1 MSTGMISST
10 NLFSLSSL
18 VAAGRN
24 QSDLSS
30 SINKLSSGLRINSFM
45 DDPSRMAIS
54 EKMRG
59 FILGLQTSSQNAQDG
74 ISYLQ
79 TAEGATSEISSMLQ
93 RMRELA
99 VEGANGTYSA
109 NDRLEIQKEIDQLKA
124 EIDRISE
131 STEFNTKKLINGESS
146 GAWNSGTD
154 KISAVINGTV
164 ADGNYD
170 ITFDVKPGQNQVQ
183 STQIFTLREGELGA
197 YVGSQ
202 GSTNIAQV
210 SNPDNIKDTSEG
222 SYKVTVANPTDGG
235 ATGDIMNSS
244 MDFINSY
251 QKESSNMAFGAVSAT
266 ALTTNESGYFMVEFT
281 ENSTDAENGAG
292 YRVKFI
298 SAETG
303 EEGQWVDFETEDGA
317 LRGSYNSNGFN
328 LNFEIPMVAGADTVN
343 DGDKFLFSVTDSKG
357 VENNEN
363 LLENGGGALQISQ
376 NGVQGPVIVY
386 NQPNSLTKADD
397 KDGIVEYNNVTVH
410 MVTLD
415 SENGTFNSGEITL
428 GFKENTSNTTIN
440 GQTLS
445 GTATI
450 EVRKGGEAA
459 TSTTKLSEL
468 ANFVDENGV
477 ELFAST
483 QELKIYGNN
492 TNTTVYLEG
501 DDTIQD
507 VVEKITKAVT
517 QDLGMGSGLTEVD
530 KKLISFNQTEGT
542 GFGTVPGT
550 MILQSALTGK
560 DGELSFIGSQKLMD
574 ALGLDVVQASSQNI
588 QTITAKDNLT
598 GVVVGERVTSN
609 SRVTDVIPGVD
620 LIVDTR
626 TGVDAYYNT
635 GTGKIDFKP
644 SSRLEN
650 QNLNLHIVDARTEI
664 QIGTEK
670 GEKLDVSLPALN
682 TAALGIGNTNI
693 NTQED
698 AQRAITE
705 IDNALTKVVSARSKI
720 GAQVNRLNSTINTLA
735 TAEENTTSSESRI
748 RDTDIAKE
756 TTAMT
761 TAQVAYQANIA
772 ILAQANQIPAI
783 ALSLLQA

>member
-1 MSTGMISST
+1 MSTGMITNT

-24 QSDLSS
+24 QGDLSQ
-30 SINKLSSGLRINSFM
+30 SINRLSSGLRINSFM
-45 DDPSRMAIS
+45 DDPSRMSIS

-79 TAEGATSEISSMLQ
+79 TAEGATTEITNMLQ

-99 VEGANGTYSA
+99 VEGANGIYSS

-131 STEFNTKKLINGESS
+131 TTQFNTKKLINGESS

-170 ITFDVKPGQNQVQ
+170 ISVDVKPGQNQVQ
-183 STQIFTLREGELGA
+183 STQIFTLREGKLGA
-197 YVGSQ
+197 YVGNQ
-202 GSTNIAQV
+202 GTTNIGEV
-210 SNPDNIKDTSEG
+210 SSPDNIKDTADG
-222 SYKVTVANPTDGG
+222 SYNVTVANPTDGG
-235 ATGDIMNSS
+235 TPGDVMNSS

-251 QKESSNMAFGAVSAT
+251 QKEGSNMAFGAVSAT
-266 ALTTNESGYFMVEFT
+266 ALKTNESGYFMIEFT
-281 ENSTDAENGAG
+281 ENSTTAENGAG

-303 EEGQWVDFETEDGA
+303 EEGQWIDFETEDGK
-317 LRGSYNSNGFN
+317 LKGSYDSNGFN
-328 LNFEIPMVAGADTVN
+328 LEFEIPMLAGADTVN
-343 DGDKFLFSVTDSKG
+343 DGDKFLFSVTDAKD
-357 VENNEN
+357 VTNNED
-363 LLENGGGALQISQ
+363 LMANGGGALQISQ
-376 NGVQGPVIVY
+376 NGVQGPTIIY
-386 NQPNSLTKADD
+386 NQPNSLTKPDD

-415 SENGTFNSGEITL
+415 SETGTFDTGEITL
-428 GFKENTSNTTIN
+428 GFQENTGAAGN
-440 GQTLS
+440 GQTLG
-445 GTATI
+445 GTASI

-459 TSTTKLSEL
+459 TATTKLSEL

-492 TNTTVYLEG
+492 TNTTIYLEG

-507 VVEKITKAVT
+507 VVEKITKAIT

-530 KKLISFNQTEGT
+530 KKLVSFNQIEGT
-542 GFGTVPGT
+542 GFGVVPGT

-574 ALGLDVVQASSQNI
+574 ALGLEVVQESSQNI
-588 QTITAKDNLT
+588 QTITATDNLT

-609 SRVTDVIPGVD
+609 SRVTDVIPGID

-644 SSRLEN
+644 SNRLEN

-720 GAQVNRLNSTINTLA
+720 GAHVNRLNSTINTLA
-735 TAEENTTSSESRI
+735 TAEENTTASESRI

-761 TAQVAYQANIA
+761 SAQVAYQANIA

>member
-1 MSTGMISST
+1 MSTGMITNT

-24 QSDLSS
+24 QGDLSQ
-30 SINKLSSGLRINSFM
+30 SINRLSSGLRINSFM
-45 DDPSRMAIS
+45 DDPSRMSIS

-79 TAEGATSEISSMLQ
+79 TAEGATTEITNMLQ
-93 RMRELA
+93 RMRELS
-99 VEGANGTYSA
+99 VEGANGVYSA

-131 STEFNTKKLINGESS
+131 TTQFNTKKLINGESS

-170 ITFDVKPGQNQVQ
+170 ISVDVKPGQNQVQ
-183 STQIFTLREGELGA
+183 STQIFTLREGKLGA
-197 YVGSQ
+197 YVGNQ
-202 GSTNIAQV
+202 GTTNIGEV
-210 SNPDNIKDTSEG
+210 SSPDNIKDTADG
-222 SYKVTVANPTDGG
+222 SYNVTVANPTDGG
-235 ATGDIMNSS
+235 VAGADMNSS

-251 QKESSNMAFGAVSAT
+251 QKEGSNMAFGTVSAT
-266 ALTTNESGYFMVEFT
+266 ALKTNESGYFMIEFT
-281 ENSTDAENGAG
+281 ENSTTAENGAG

-303 EEGQWVDFETEDGA
+303 EEGQWIDFETEDGK
-317 LRGSYNSNGFN
+317 LKGSYDSNGFN
-328 LNFEIPMVAGADTVN
+328 LEFEIPMLAGADTVN
-343 DGDKFLFSVTDSKG
+343 DGDKFLFSITDAKDVT
-357 VENNEN
+357 NNED
-363 LLENGGGALQISQ
+363 LMANGGGALQISQ
-376 NGVQGPVIVY
+376 NGVQGPTIIY
-386 NQPNSLTKADD
+386 NQPNSLTKPDD

-415 SENGTFNSGEITL
+415 SETGTFDTGEITL
-428 GFKENTSNTTIN
+428 GFQENTGAAGN
-440 GQTLS
+440 GQTLG
-445 GTATI
+445 GTASI

-459 TSTTKLSEL
+459 TATTKLSEL

-492 TNTTVYLEG
+492 TNTTIYLEG

-507 VVEKITKAVT
+507 VVEKITKAIT

-530 KKLISFNQTEGT
+530 KKLVSFNQIEGT
-542 GFGTVPGT
+542 GFGVVPGT

-574 ALGLDVVQASSQNI
+574 ALGLEVVQESSQNI
-588 QTITAKDNLT
+588 QTITATDNLT

-609 SRVTDVIPGVD
+609 SRVTDVIPGID

-644 SSRLEN
+644 SNRLEN

-705 IDNALTKVVSARSKI
+705 VDNALSKVVSARSKI
-720 GAQVNRLNSTINTLA
+720 GAHVNRLNSTINTLA
-735 TAEENTTSSESRI
+735 TAEENTTASESRI

>member
-1 MSTGMISST
+1 MSTGMITNT

-24 QSDLSS
+24 QGDLSQ
-30 SINKLSSGLRINSFM
+30 SINRLSSGLRINSFM
-45 DDPSRMAIS
+45 DDPSRMSIS

-79 TAEGATSEISSMLQ
+79 TAEGATTEITNMLQ

-99 VEGANGTYSA
+99 VEGANGIYSA

-131 STEFNTKKLINGESS
+131 TTQFNTKKLINGESS

-170 ITFDVKPGQNQVQ
+170 ISVDVKPGQNQVQ
-183 STQIFTLREGELGA
+183 STQIFTLREGKLGA
-197 YVGSQ
+197 YVGNQ
-202 GSTNIAQV
+202 GTTNIGEV
-210 SNPDNIKDTSEG
+210 SSPDNIKDTADG
-222 SYKVTVANPTDGG
+222 SYNVTVANPTDGG
-235 ATGDIMNSS
+235 TPGDDMNSS

-251 QKESSNMAFGAVSAT
+251 QKEGSNMAFGAVSAT
-266 ALTTNESGYFMVEFT
+266 ALKTNESGYFMIEFT
-281 ENSTDAENGAG
+281 ENSTTAENGAG

-303 EEGQWVDFETEDGA
+303 EEGQWIDFETEDGK
-317 LRGSYNSNGFN
+317 LKGSYDSNGFN
-328 LNFEIPMVAGADTVN
+328 LEFEIPMLAGADTVN
-343 DGDKFLFSVTDSKG
+343 DGDKFLFSVTDAKD
-357 VENNEN
+357 VTNNED
-363 LLENGGGALQISQ
+363 LMANGGGALQISQ
-376 NGVQGPVIVY
+376 NGVQGPTIIY
-386 NQPNSLTKADD
+386 NQPNSLTKPDD

-415 SENGTFNSGEITL
+415 SETGTFDTGEITL
-428 GFKENTSNTTIN
+428 GFQENTGAAGN
-440 GQTLS
+440 GQTLG
-445 GTATI
+445 GTASI

-459 TSTTKLSEL
+459 TATTKLSEL

-492 TNTTVYLEG
+492 TNTTIYLEG

-507 VVEKITKAVT
+507 VVDKITKAIT

-530 KKLISFNQTEGT
+530 KKLVSFNQIEGT
-542 GFGTVPGT
+542 GFGVVPGT

-574 ALGLDVVQASSQNI
+574 ALGLEVVQESSQNI

-609 SRVTDVIPGVD
+609 SRVTDVIPGID

-644 SSRLEN
+644 SNRLEN

-705 IDNALTKVVSARSKI
+705 VDNALSKVVSARSKI
-720 GAQVNRLNSTINTLA
+720 GAHVNRLNSTINTLA
-735 TAEENTTSSESRI
+735 TAEENTTASESRI

-761 TAQVAYQANIA
+761 SAQVAYQANIA

>member
-1 MSTGMISST
+1 MSTGMITNT

-24 QSDLSS
+24 QGDLSQ
-30 SINKLSSGLRINSFM
+30 SINRLSSGLRINSFM
-45 DDPSRMAIS
+45 DDPSRMSIS

-79 TAEGATSEISSMLQ
+79 TAEGATTEITNMLQ
-93 RMRELA
+93 RMRELS
-99 VEGANGTYSA
+99 VEGANGVYSS

-131 STEFNTKKLINGESS
+131 TTQFNTKKLINGESS

-170 ITFDVKPGQNQVQ
+170 ISVDVKPGQNQVQ

-197 YVGSQ
+197 YVGNQ
-202 GSTNIAQV
+202 GTTNIGEV
-210 SNPDNIKDTSEG
+210 SSPDNIKDTADG
-222 SYKVTVANPTDGG
+222 SYNVTVANPTDGG
-235 ATGDIMNSS
+235 VAGADMNSS

-251 QKESSNMAFGAVSAT
+251 QKEGSNMAFGAVSAT
-266 ALTTNESGYFMVEFT
+266 ALKTNESGYFMIEFT
-281 ENSTDAENGAG
+281 ENSTTAENGAG

-303 EEGQWVDFETEDGA
+303 EEGQWIDFETEDGK
-317 LRGSYNSNGFN
+317 LKGSYDSNGFN
-328 LNFEIPMVAGADTVN
+328 LEFEIPMLAGADTVN
-343 DGDKFLFSVTDSKG
+343 DGDKFLFSVTDAKD
-357 VENNEN
+357 VTNNED
-363 LLENGGGALQISQ
+363 LMANGGGALQISQ
-376 NGVQGPVIVY
+376 NGVQGPTIIY
-386 NQPNSLTKADD
+386 NQPNSLTKPDD

-415 SENGTFNSGEITL
+415 SETGTFDTGEITL
-428 GFKENTSNTTIN
+428 GFQENTGAAGN
-440 GQTLS
+440 GQTLG
-445 GTATI
+445 GTASI

-459 TSTTKLSEL
+459 TATTKLSEL

-492 TNTTVYLEG
+492 TNTTIYLEG

-507 VVEKITKAVT
+507 VVEKITKAIT

-530 KKLISFNQTEGT
+530 KKLVSFNQIEGT
-542 GFGTVPGT
+542 GFGVVPGT

-574 ALGLDVVQASSQNI
+574 ALGLEVVQESSQNI
-588 QTITAKDNLT
+588 QTITATDNLT

-609 SRVTDVIPGVD
+609 SRVTDVIPGID

-644 SSRLEN
+644 SNRLEN

-705 IDNALTKVVSARSKI
+705 VDNALSKVVSARSKI
-720 GAQVNRLNSTINTLA
+720 GAHVNRLNSTINTLA
-735 TAEENTTSSESRI
+735 TAEENTTASESRI

>member
-1 MSTGMISST
+1 MSTGMITNT

-24 QSDLSS
+24 QGDLSK
-30 SINKLSSGLRINSFM
+30 SINRLSSGLRINSFM

-79 TAEGATSEISSMLQ
+79 TAEGAANEVSNMLQ

-99 VEGANGTYSA
+99 VEGANGIYSA
-109 NDRLEIQKEIDQLKA
+109 NDRLEIQKEIDQLKE

-131 STEFNTKKLINGESS
+131 TTQFNTKKLINGESS

-170 ITFDVKPGQNQVQ
+170 INFNVKPGQNQVQ
-183 STQIFTLREGELGA
+183 STQIFTLREGKLGA

-202 GSTNIAQV
+202 GTTNIGQV
-210 SNPDNIKDTSEG
+210 SNPDNIQDTEEG
-222 SYKVTVANPTDGG
+222 SYSVTIQNPTDGG
-235 ATGDIMNSS
+235 AAGAQMSSS
-244 MDFINSY
+244 MTFINSF
-251 QKESSNMAFGAVSAT
+251 QKNGSNMAFGSVTAV
-266 ALTTNESGYFMVEFT
+266 TTNESGYFMIEFT
-281 ENSTDAENGAG
+281 ENSTNAAAGAS

-298 SAETG
+298 SAENG
-303 EEGQWVDFETEDGA
+303 EEGQWLDFTSVNGK
-317 LRGSYNSNGFN
+317 LQGSYNSNGFN
-328 LNFEIPMVAGADTVN
+328 LNFDIPMLAGSDTVN

-357 VENNEN
+357 VANNDN
-363 LLENGGGALQISQ
+363 LMANGGGALQISH

-386 NQPNSLTKADD
+386 NQPDSLTKPDD
-397 KDGIVEYNNVTVH
+397 EDGIVDYNNVTVH
-410 MVTLD
+410 TVTLD
-415 SENGTFNSGEITL
+415 SKTGTFNAGEITL
-428 GFKENTSNTTIN
+428 GFKENTGAAAN

-450 EVRKGGEAA
+450 EVRKGGKAA

-492 TNTTVYLEG
+492 KNTTIYLEG

-507 VVEKITKAVT
+507 VVDKITKAIT
-517 QDLGMGSGLTEVD
+517 QDLDMGSGLTEVD

-542 GFGTVPGT
+542 GFGVVPGT

-574 ALGLDVVQASSQNI
+574 ALGLEVVQESSQNI

-598 GVVVGERVTSN
+598 GVISGERVTSN

-693 NTQED
+693 NTQND

-705 IDNALTKVVSARSKI
+705 IDNALTKVVSTRAKI
-720 GAQVNRLNSTINTLA
+720 GAYINRLNSTINTLA

-748 RDTDIAKE
+748 RDTDIARE

-772 ILAQANQIPAI
+772 IV
-783 ALSLLQA
+783 

>member
-1 MSTGMISST
+1 MSTGMITNT

-24 QSDLSS
+24 QGDLSQ
-30 SINKLSSGLRINSFM
+30 SINRLSSGLRINSFM
-45 DDPSRMAIS
+45 DDPSRMSIS

-79 TAEGATSEISSMLQ
+79 TAEGATTEITNMLQ
-93 RMRELA
+93 RMRELS
-99 VEGANGTYSA
+99 VEGANGVYSA

-131 STEFNTKKLINGESS
+131 TTQFNTKKLINGESS

-170 ITFDVKPGQNQVQ
+170 ISVDVKPGQNQVQ

-197 YVGSQ
+197 YVGNQ
-202 GSTNIAQV
+202 GTTNIGEV
-210 SNPDNIKDTSEG
+210 SSPDNIKDTADG
-222 SYKVTVANPTDGG
+222 SYNVTVANPTDGG
-235 ATGDIMNSS
+235 ATGDVMNSS

-251 QKESSNMAFGAVSAT
+251 QKEGSNMAFGTVSAT
-266 ALTTNESGYFMVEFT
+266 ALKTNESGYFMIEFT
-281 ENSTDAENGAG
+281 ENSTTAENGAG

-303 EEGQWVDFETEDGA
+303 EEGQWIDFETEDGK
-317 LRGSYNSNGFN
+317 LKGSYDSNGFN
-328 LNFEIPMVAGADTVN
+328 LEFEIPMLAGADTVN
-343 DGDKFLFSVTDSKG
+343 DGDKFLFSVTDAKD
-357 VENNEN
+357 VTNNED
-363 LLENGGGALQISQ
+363 LMANGGGALQISQ

-386 NQPNSLTKADD
+386 NQPNSLTKPDD

-415 SENGTFNSGEITL
+415 SKTGTFDTGEITL
-428 GFKENTSNTTIN
+428 GFQENTGAAGN
-440 GQTLS
+440 GQTLG
-445 GTATI
+445 GTASI

-459 TSTTKLSEL
+459 TATTKLSEL

-492 TNTTVYLEG
+492 TNTTIYLEG

-507 VVEKITKAVT
+507 VVEKITKAIT

-530 KKLISFNQTEGT
+530 KKLISFNQIEGT
-542 GFGTVPGT
+542 GFGVVPGT

-574 ALGLDVVQASSQNI
+574 ALGLEVVQESSQNI
-588 QTITAKDNLT
+588 QTITATDNLT

-609 SRVTDVIPGVD
+609 SRVTDVIPGID

-644 SSRLEN
+644 SNRLEN

-705 IDNALTKVVSARSKI
+705 VDNALSKVVSARSKI
-720 GAQVNRLNSTINTLA
+720 GAHVNRLNSTINTLA
-735 TAEENTTSSESRI
+735 TAEENTTASESRI

>member
-1 MSTGMISST
+1 MSTGMITNT

-24 QSDLSS
+24 QGDLSQ
-30 SINKLSSGLRINSFM
+30 SINRLSSGLRINSFM
-45 DDPSRMAIS
+45 DDPSRMSIS

-79 TAEGATSEISSMLQ
+79 TAEGATTEITNMLQ
-93 RMRELA
+93 RMRELS
-99 VEGANGTYSA
+99 VEGANGVYSA

-131 STEFNTKKLINGESS
+131 TTQFNTKKLINGESS

-170 ITFDVKPGQNQVQ
+170 ISVDVKPGQNQVQ

-197 YVGSQ
+197 YVGNQ
-202 GSTNIAQV
+202 GTTNIGEV
-210 SNPDNIKDTSEG
+210 SSPDNIKDTADG
-222 SYKVTVANPTDGG
+222 SYNVTVANPTDGG
-235 ATGDIMNSS
+235 ATGDVMNSS

-251 QKESSNMAFGAVSAT
+251 QKEGSNMAFGAVSAT
-266 ALTTNESGYFMVEFT
+266 ALKTNESGYFMIEFT
-281 ENSTDAENGAG
+281 ENSTTAENGAG

-303 EEGQWVDFETEDGA
+303 EEGQWIDFETEDGK
-317 LRGSYNSNGFN
+317 LKGSYDSNGFN
-328 LNFEIPMVAGADTVN
+328 LEFEIPMLAGADTVN
-343 DGDKFLFSVTDSKG
+343 DGDKFLFSVTDAKD
-357 VENNEN
+357 VTNNED
-363 LLENGGGALQISQ
+363 LMANGGGALQISQ
-376 NGVQGPVIVY
+376 NGVQGPTIIY
-386 NQPNSLTKADD
+386 NQPNSLTKPDD

-415 SENGTFNSGEITL
+415 SETGTFDTGEITL
-428 GFKENTSNTTIN
+428 GFQENTGAAGN
-440 GQTLS
+440 GQTLG
-445 GTATI
+445 GTASI

-459 TSTTKLSEL
+459 TATTKLSEL

-492 TNTTVYLEG
+492 TNTTIYLEG

-507 VVEKITKAVT
+507 VVEKITKAIT

-530 KKLISFNQTEGT
+530 KKLVSFNQIEGT
-542 GFGTVPGT
+542 GFGVVPGT

-574 ALGLDVVQASSQNI
+574 ALGLEVVQESSQNI
-588 QTITAKDNLT
+588 QTITATDNLT

-644 SSRLEN
+644 SNRLEN

-705 IDNALTKVVSARSKI
+705 IDNALSKVVSARSKI
-720 GAQVNRLNSTINTLA
+720 GAHVNRLNSTINTLA
-735 TAEENTTSSESRI
+735 TAEENTTASESRI

>member
-1 MSTGMISST
+1 MSTGMITNS

-24 QSDLSS
+24 QSDLSQ
-30 SINKLSSGLRINSFM
+30 SINRLSSGLRINTFM

-79 TAEGATSEISSMLQ
+79 TAEGAANEVSNMLQ

-99 VEGANGTYSA
+99 VEGANGVYSA
-109 NDRLEIQKEIDQLKA
+109 NDRLEIQKEIDQLKE

-131 STEFNTKKLINGESS
+131 TTQFNTKKLINGESS

-170 ITFDVKPGQNQVQ
+170 INFNVKPGQNQVQ
-183 STQIFTLREGELGA
+183 STQIFTLREGKLGA

-202 GSTNIAQV
+202 GTTNIGQV
-210 SNPDNIKDTSEG
+210 SNPYNIQDTEEG
-222 SYKVTVANPTDGG
+222 SYSVTIQNPTDGG
-235 ATGDIMNSS
+235 AAGAQMSSS
-244 MDFINSY
+244 MTFINSY
-251 QKESSNMAFGAVSAT
+251 QKNGSNMAFGSVTAV
-266 ALTTNESGYFMVEFT
+266 TTNESGYFMIEFT
-281 ENSTDAENGAG
+281 ENSTNAAAGAG

-298 SAETG
+298 SAENG
-303 EEGQWVDFETEDGA
+303 EEGQWLDFTSVNGK
-317 LRGSYNSNGFN
+317 LQGSYNSNGFN
-328 LNFEIPMVAGADTVN
+328 LNFEIPMLAGADTVN

-357 VENNEN
+357 VANDDN
-363 LLENGGGALQISQ
+363 LIANGGGALQISH

-386 NQPNSLTKADD
+386 NQPDSLTKPDD
-397 KDGIVEYNNVTVH
+397 KDGIVDYNNVTVH
-410 MVTLD
+410 TVTLD
-415 SENGTFNSGEITL
+415 SKTGTFNAGEITL
-428 GFKENTSNTTIN
+428 GFKENTGAAAN

-450 EVRKGGEAA
+450 EVRKGGKAA

-477 ELFAST
+477 ELFAVT

-492 TNTTVYLEG
+492 KNTTIYLEG

-507 VVEKITKAVT
+507 VVDKITKAIT
-517 QDLGMGSGLTEVD
+517 QDLDMGSGLTEVD
-530 KKLISFNQTEGT
+530 KKLISFNQTEST
-542 GFGTVPGT
+542 GFGVVPGT

-574 ALGLDVVQASSQNI
+574 ALGLEVVQESSQNI

-598 GVVVGERVTSN
+598 GVISGERVTSN

-693 NTQED
+693 NTQDD

-705 IDNALTKVVSARSKI
+705 IDNALTKVVSTRAKI
-720 GAQVNRLNSTINTLA
+720 GAYINRLNSTINTLA

-748 RDTDIAKE
+748 RDTDIARE

-772 ILAQANQIPAI
+772 ILAQANHCKATRNGYK
-783 ALSLLQA
+783 

>member
-1 MSTGMISST
+1 MSTGMITNT

-24 QSDLSS
+24 QGDLSQ
-30 SINKLSSGLRINSFM
+30 SINRLSSGLRINSFM
-45 DDPSRMAIS
+45 DDPSRMSIS

-79 TAEGATSEISSMLQ
+79 TAEGATTEITNMLQ

-99 VEGANGTYSA
+99 VEGANGIYSA

-131 STEFNTKKLINGESS
+131 TTQFNTKKLINGESS

-170 ITFDVKPGQNQVQ
+170 ISVDVKPGQNQVQ
-183 STQIFTLREGELGA
+183 STQIFTLREGKLGA
-197 YVGSQ
+197 YVGNQ
-202 GSTNIAQV
+202 GTTNIGEV
-210 SNPDNIKDTSEG
+210 SSPDNIKDTADG
-222 SYKVTVANPTDGG
+222 SYNVTVANPTDGG
-235 ATGDIMNSS
+235 TPGDVMNSS

-251 QKESSNMAFGAVSAT
+251 QKEGSNMAFGAVSAT
-266 ALTTNESGYFMVEFT
+266 ALKTNESGYFMIEFT
-281 ENSTDAENGAG
+281 ENSTTAENGAG

-303 EEGQWVDFETEDGA
+303 EEGQWIDFETEDGK
-317 LRGSYNSNGFN
+317 LKGSYDSNGFN
-328 LNFEIPMVAGADTVN
+328 LEFEIPMLAGADTVN
-343 DGDKFLFSVTDSKG
+343 DGDKFLFSVTDAKD
-357 VENNEN
+357 VTNNED
-363 LLENGGGALQISQ
+363 LMANGGGALQISQ
-376 NGVQGPVIVY
+376 NGVQGPTIIY
-386 NQPNSLTKADD
+386 NQPNSLTKPDD

-415 SENGTFNSGEITL
+415 SETGTFDTGEITL
-428 GFKENTSNTTIN
+428 GFQENTGAAGN
-440 GQTLS
+440 GQTLG
-445 GTATI
+445 GTASI

-459 TSTTKLSEL
+459 TATTKLSEL

-492 TNTTVYLEG
+492 TNTTIYLEG

-507 VVEKITKAVT
+507 VVEKITKAIT

-530 KKLISFNQTEGT
+530 KKLVSFNQIEGT
-542 GFGTVPGT
+542 GFGVVPGT

-574 ALGLDVVQASSQNI
+574 ALGLEVVQESSQNI
-588 QTITAKDNLT
+588 QTITATDNLT

-609 SRVTDVIPGVD
+609 SRVTDVIPGID

-644 SSRLEN
+644 SNRLEN

-705 IDNALTKVVSARSKI
+705 VDNALSKVVSARSKI
-720 GAQVNRLNSTINTLA
+720 GAHVNRLNSTINTLA
-735 TAEENTTSSESRI
+735 TAEENTTASESRI

-761 TAQVAYQANIA
+761 SAQVAYQANIA

>member
-1 MSTGMISST
+1 MSTGMITNT

-24 QSDLSS
+24 QGDLSK
-30 SINKLSSGLRINSFM
+30 SINRLSSGLRINSFM

-79 TAEGATSEISSMLQ
+79 TAEGAANEVSNMLQ

-99 VEGANGTYSA
+99 VEGANGIYSA
-109 NDRLEIQKEIDQLKA
+109 NDRLEIQKEIDQLKE

-131 STEFNTKKLINGESS
+131 TTQFNTKKLINGESS

-170 ITFDVKPGQNQVQ
+170 INFNVKPGQNQVQ
-183 STQIFTLREGELGA
+183 STQIFTLREGKLGA

-202 GSTNIAQV
+202 GTTNIGQV
-210 SNPDNIKDTSEG
+210 SNPDNIQDTEEG
-222 SYKVTVANPTDGG
+222 SYSVTIQNPTDGG
-235 ATGDIMNSS
+235 AAGAQMSSS
-244 MDFINSY
+244 MTFINSC
-251 QKESSNMAFGAVSAT
+251 QKNGSNMAFGSVTAV
-266 ALTTNESGYFMVEFT
+266 TTNESGYFMIEFT
-281 ENSTDAENGAG
+281 ENSTNAAAGAS

-298 SAETG
+298 SAENG
-303 EEGQWVDFETEDGA
+303 EEGQWLDFTSVNGK
-317 LRGSYNSNGFN
+317 LQGSYNSNGFN
-328 LNFEIPMVAGADTVN
+328 LNFDIPMLAGSDTVN

-357 VENNEN
+357 VANNDN
-363 LLENGGGALQISQ
+363 LMANGGGALQISH

-386 NQPNSLTKADD
+386 NQPDSLTKPDD
-397 KDGIVEYNNVTVH
+397 KDGIVDYNNVTVH
-410 MVTLD
+410 TVTLD
-415 SENGTFNSGEITL
+415 SKTGTFNAGEITL
-428 GFKENTSNTTIN
+428 GFKENTGAAAN

-450 EVRKGGEAA
+450 EVRKGGKAA

-492 TNTTVYLEG
+492 KNTTIYLEG

-507 VVEKITKAVT
+507 VVDKITKAIT
-517 QDLGMGSGLTEVD
+517 QDLDMGSGLTEVD

-542 GFGTVPGT
+542 GFGVVPGT

-574 ALGLDVVQASSQNI
+574 ALGLEVVQESSQNI

-598 GVVVGERVTSN
+598 GVISGERVTSN

-693 NTQED
+693 NTQND

-705 IDNALTKVVSARSKI
+705 IDNALTKVVSTRAKI
-720 GAQVNRLNSTINTLA
+720 GAYINRLNSTINTLA

-748 RDTDIAKE
+748 RDTDIARE

-783 ALSLLQA
+783 ALSLLKA

>member
-1 MSTGMISST
+1 MSTGMITNT

-24 QSDLSS
+24 QGDLSQ
-30 SINKLSSGLRINSFM
+30 SINRLSSGLRINSFM
-45 DDPSRMAIS
+45 DDPSRMSIS

-79 TAEGATSEISSMLQ
+79 TAEGATTEITNMLQ
-93 RMRELA
+93 RMRELS
-99 VEGANGTYSA
+99 VEGANGVYSA

-131 STEFNTKKLINGESS
+131 TTQFNTKKLINGESS

-170 ITFDVKPGQNQVQ
+170 ISVDVKPGQNQVQ

-197 YVGSQ
+197 YVGNQ
-202 GSTNIAQV
+202 GTTNIGEV
-210 SNPDNIKDTSEG
+210 SSPDNIKDTADG
-222 SYKVTVANPTDGG
+222 SYNVTVANPTDGG
-235 ATGDIMNSS
+235 VAGADMNSS

-251 QKESSNMAFGAVSAT
+251 QKEGSNMAFGTVSAT
-266 ALTTNESGYFMVEFT
+266 ALKTNESGYFMIEFT
-281 ENSTDAENGAG
+281 ENSTTAENGAG

-303 EEGQWVDFETEDGA
+303 EEGQWIDFETEDGK
-317 LRGSYNSNGFN
+317 LKGSYDSNGFN
-328 LNFEIPMVAGADTVN
+328 LEFEIPMLAGADTVN
-343 DGDKFLFSVTDSKG
+343 DGDKFLFSVTDAKD
-357 VENNEN
+357 VTNNED
-363 LLENGGGALQISQ
+363 LMANGGGALQISQ
-376 NGVQGPVIVY
+376 NGVQGPTIIY
-386 NQPNSLTKADD
+386 NQPNSLTKPDD

-415 SENGTFNSGEITL
+415 SETGTFDTGEITL
-428 GFKENTSNTTIN
+428 GFQENTGAAGN
-440 GQTLS
+440 GQTLG
-445 GTATI
+445 GTASI

-459 TSTTKLSEL
+459 TATTKLSEL

-492 TNTTVYLEG
+492 TNTTIYLEG

-507 VVEKITKAVT
+507 VVEKITKAIT

-530 KKLISFNQTEGT
+530 KKLVSFNQIEGT
-542 GFGTVPGT
+542 GFGVVPGT

-574 ALGLDVVQASSQNI
+574 ALGLEVVQESSQNI
-588 QTITAKDNLT
+588 QTITATDNLT

-609 SRVTDVIPGVD
+609 SRVTDVIPGID

-644 SSRLEN
+644 SNRLEN

-735 TAEENTTSSESRI
+735 TAEENTTASESRI

>member
-1 MSTGMISST
+1 MSTGMITNT

-24 QSDLSS
+24 QGDLSK
-30 SINKLSSGLRINSFM
+30 SINRLSSGLRINSFM

-79 TAEGATSEISSMLQ
+79 TAEGAANEVSNMLQ

-99 VEGANGTYSA
+99 VEGANGIYSA
-109 NDRLEIQKEIDQLKA
+109 NDRLEIQKEIDQLKE

-131 STEFNTKKLINGESS
+131 TTQFNTKKLINGESS

-170 ITFDVKPGQNQVQ
+170 INFNVKPGQNQVQ
-183 STQIFTLREGELGA
+183 STQIFTLREGKLGA

-202 GSTNIAQV
+202 GTTNIGQV
-210 SNPDNIKDTSEG
+210 SNPDNIQDTEEG
-222 SYKVTVANPTDGG
+222 SYSVTIQNPTDGG
-235 ATGDIMNSS
+235 AAGAQMSSS
-244 MDFINSY
+244 MTFINSF
-251 QKESSNMAFGAVSAT
+251 QKNGSNMAFGSVTAV
-266 ALTTNESGYFMVEFT
+266 TTNESGYFMIEFT
-281 ENSTDAENGAG
+281 ENSTNAAAGAS

-298 SAETG
+298 SAENG
-303 EEGQWVDFETEDGA
+303 EEGQWLDFTSVNGK
-317 LRGSYNSNGFN
+317 LQGSYNSNGFN
-328 LNFEIPMVAGADTVN
+328 LNFDIPMLAGSDTVN

-357 VENNEN
+357 VANNDN
-363 LLENGGGALQISQ
+363 LMANGGGALQFSH

-386 NQPNSLTKADD
+386 NQPDSLTKPDD
-397 KDGIVEYNNVTVH
+397 KDGIVDYNNVTVH
-410 MVTLD
+410 TVTLD
-415 SENGTFNSGEITL
+415 SKTGTFNAGEITL
-428 GFKENTSNTTIN
+428 GFKENTGAAAN

-450 EVRKGGEAA
+450 EVRKGGKAA

-492 TNTTVYLEG
+492 KNTTIYLEG

-507 VVEKITKAVT
+507 VVDKITKAIT
-517 QDLGMGSGLTEVD
+517 QDLDMGSGLTEVD

-542 GFGTVPGT
+542 GFGVVPGT

-574 ALGLDVVQASSQNI
+574 ALGLEVVQESSQNI

-598 GVVVGERVTSN
+598 GVISGERVTSN

-693 NTQED
+693 NTQND

-705 IDNALTKVVSARSKI
+705 IDNALTKVVSTRAKI
-720 GAQVNRLNSTINTLA
+720 GAYINRLNSTINTLA

-748 RDTDIAKE
+748 RDTDIA
-756 TTAMT
+756 
-761 TAQVAYQANIA
+761 
-772 ILAQANQIPAI
+772 
-783 ALSLLQA
+783 

>member
-1 MSTGMISST
+1 MSTGMITNT

-24 QSDLSS
+24 QGDLSQ
-30 SINKLSSGLRINSFM
+30 SINRLSSGLRINSFM
-45 DDPSRMAIS
+45 DDPSRMSIS

-79 TAEGATSEISSMLQ
+79 TAEGATTEITNMLQ
-93 RMRELA
+93 RMRELS
-99 VEGANGTYSA
+99 VEGANGVYSA

-131 STEFNTKKLINGESS
+131 TTQFNTKKLINGESS

-170 ITFDVKPGQNQVQ
+170 ISVDVKPGQNQVQ

-197 YVGSQ
+197 YVGNQ
-202 GSTNIAQV
+202 GTTNIGEV
-210 SNPDNIKDTSEG
+210 SSPDNIKDTADG
-222 SYKVTVANPTDGG
+222 SYNVTVANPTDGG
-235 ATGDIMNSS
+235 ATGDVMNSS

-251 QKESSNMAFGAVSAT
+251 QKEGSNMAFGAVSAT
-266 ALTTNESGYFMVEFT
+266 ALKTNESGYFMIEFT
-281 ENSTDAENGAG
+281 ENSTTAENGAG

-303 EEGQWVDFETEDGA
+303 EEGQWIDFETEDGK
-317 LRGSYNSNGFN
+317 LKGSYDSNGFN
-328 LNFEIPMVAGADTVN
+328 LEFEIPMLAGADTVN
-343 DGDKFLFSVTDSKG
+343 DGDKFLFSVTDAKD
-357 VENNEN
+357 VTNNED
-363 LLENGGGALQISQ
+363 LMANGGGALQISQ

-386 NQPNSLTKADD
+386 NQPNSLTKPDD

-415 SENGTFNSGEITL
+415 SKTGTFDTGEITL
-428 GFKENTSNTTIN
+428 GFQENTGAAGN
-440 GQTLS
+440 GQTLG
-445 GTATI
+445 GTASI

-459 TSTTKLSEL
+459 TATTKLSEL

-492 TNTTVYLEG
+492 TNTTIYLEG

-507 VVEKITKAVT
+507 VVEKITKAIT
-517 QDLGMGSGLTEVD
+517 QDLVMGSGLTEVD
-530 KKLISFNQTEGT
+530 KKLVSFNQIEGT
-542 GFGTVPGT
+542 GFGVVPGT

-574 ALGLDVVQASSQNI
+574 ALGLEVVQESSQNI
-588 QTITAKDNLT
+588 QTITATDNLT

-609 SRVTDVIPGVD
+609 SRVTDVIPGID

-644 SSRLEN
+644 SNRLEN

-720 GAQVNRLNSTINTLA
+720 GAHVNRLNSTINTLA
-735 TAEENTTSSESRI
+735 TAEENTTASESRI

>member
-1 MSTGMISST
+1 MSTGMITNT

-24 QSDLSS
+24 QGDLSQ
-30 SINKLSSGLRINSFM
+30 SINRLSSGLRINSFM
-45 DDPSRMAIS
+45 DDPSRMSIS

-79 TAEGATSEISSMLQ
+79 TAEGATTEITNMLQ
-93 RMRELA
+93 RMRELS
-99 VEGANGTYSA
+99 VEGANGVYSA

-131 STEFNTKKLINGESS
+131 TTQFNTKKLINGESS

-170 ITFDVKPGQNQVQ
+170 ISVDVKPGQNQVQ

-197 YVGSQ
+197 YVGNQ
-202 GSTNIAQV
+202 GTTNIGEV
-210 SNPDNIKDTSEG
+210 SSPDNIKDTADG
-222 SYKVTVANPTDGG
+222 SYNVTVANPTDGG
-235 ATGDIMNSS
+235 ATGDVMNSS

-251 QKESSNMAFGAVSAT
+251 QKEGSNMAFGAVSAT
-266 ALTTNESGYFMVEFT
+266 ALKTNESGYFMIEFT
-281 ENSTDAENGAG
+281 ENSTTAENGAG

-303 EEGQWVDFETEDGA
+303 EEGQWIDFETEDGK
-317 LRGSYNSNGFN
+317 LKGSYDSNGFN
-328 LNFEIPMVAGADTVN
+328 LEFEIPMFAGADTVN
-343 DGDKFLFSVTDSKG
+343 DGDKFLFSVTDAKD
-357 VENNEN
+357 VTNNED
-363 LLENGGGALQISQ
+363 LMANGGGALQISQ

-386 NQPNSLTKADD
+386 NQPNSLTKPDD

-415 SENGTFNSGEITL
+415 SETGTFDTGEITL
-428 GFKENTSNTTIN
+428 GFQENTGAAGN
-440 GQTLS
+440 GQTLG
-445 GTATI
+445 GTASI

-459 TSTTKLSEL
+459 TATTKLSEL

-492 TNTTVYLEG
+492 TNTTIYLEG

-507 VVEKITKAVT
+507 VVEKITKAIT

-530 KKLISFNQTEGT
+530 KKLVSFNQIEGT
-542 GFGTVPGT
+542 GFGVVPGT

-574 ALGLDVVQASSQNI
+574 ALGLEVVQESSQNI
-588 QTITAKDNLT
+588 QTITATDNLT

-644 SSRLEN
+644 SNRLEN

-705 IDNALTKVVSARSKI
+705 IDNALSKVVSARSKI
-720 GAQVNRLNSTINTLA
+720 GAHVNRLNSTINTLA
-735 TAEENTTSSESRI
+735 TAEENTTASESRI

>member
-1 MSTGMISST
+1 MSTGMITNT

-24 QSDLSS
+24 QGDLSQ
-30 SINKLSSGLRINSFM
+30 SINRLSSGLRINSFM
-45 DDPSRMAIS
+45 DDPSRMSIS

-79 TAEGATSEISSMLQ
+79 TAEGATTEITNMLQ

-99 VEGANGTYSA
+99 VEGANGIYSA

-131 STEFNTKKLINGESS
+131 TTQFNTKKLINGESS

-170 ITFDVKPGQNQVQ
+170 ISVDVKPGQNQVQ
-183 STQIFTLREGELGA
+183 STQIFTLREGKLGA
-197 YVGSQ
+197 YIGNQ
-202 GSTNIAQV
+202 GTTNIGEV
-210 SNPDNIKDTSEG
+210 SSPDNIKDTADG
-222 SYKVTVANPTDGG
+222 SYNVTVANPTDGG
-235 ATGDIMNSS
+235 TPGDDMNSS

-251 QKESSNMAFGAVSAT
+251 QKEGSNMAFGAVSAT
-266 ALTTNESGYFMVEFT
+266 ALKTNESGYFMIEFT
-281 ENSTDAENGAG
+281 ENSTTAENGAG

-303 EEGQWVDFETEDGA
+303 EEGQWIDFETEDGK
-317 LRGSYNSNGFN
+317 LKGSYDSNGFN
-328 LNFEIPMVAGADTVN
+328 LEFEIPMLAGADTVN
-343 DGDKFLFSVTDSKG
+343 DGDKFLFSVTDAKD
-357 VENNEN
+357 VTNNED
-363 LLENGGGALQISQ
+363 LMANGGGALQISQ
-376 NGVQGPVIVY
+376 NGVQGPTIIY
-386 NQPNSLTKADD
+386 NQPNSLTKPDD

-415 SENGTFNSGEITL
+415 SETGTFDTGEITL
-428 GFKENTSNTTIN
+428 GFQENTGAAGN
-440 GQTLS
+440 GQTLG
-445 GTATI
+445 GTASI

-459 TSTTKLSEL
+459 TATTKLSEL

-492 TNTTVYLEG
+492 TNTTIYLEG

-507 VVEKITKAVT
+507 VVDKITKAIT

-530 KKLISFNQTEGT
+530 KKLVSFNQIEGT
-542 GFGTVPGT
+542 GFGVVPGT

-574 ALGLDVVQASSQNI
+574 ALGLEVVQESSQNI

-609 SRVTDVIPGVD
+609 SRVTDVIPGID

-644 SSRLEN
+644 SNRLEN

-705 IDNALTKVVSARSKI
+705 VDNALSKVVSARSKI
-720 GAQVNRLNSTINTLA
+720 GAHVNRLNSTINTLA
-735 TAEENTTSSESRI
+735 TAEENTTASESRI

-761 TAQVAYQANIA
+761 SAQVAYQANIA

>member
-1 MSTGMISST
+1 MSTGMITNS

-24 QSDLSS
+24 QSDLSQ
-30 SINKLSSGLRINSFM
+30 SINRLSSGLRINTFM

-79 TAEGATSEISSMLQ
+79 TAEGAANEVSNMLQ

-99 VEGANGTYSA
+99 VEGANGVYSA
-109 NDRLEIQKEIDQLKA
+109 NDRLEIQKEIDQLKE

-131 STEFNTKKLINGESS
+131 TTQFNTKKLINGESS

-170 ITFDVKPGQNQVQ
+170 INFNVKPGQNQVQ
-183 STQIFTLREGELGA
+183 STQIFTLREGKLGA

-202 GSTNIAQV
+202 GTTNIGQV
-210 SNPDNIKDTSEG
+210 SNPYNIQDTEEG
-222 SYKVTVANPTDGG
+222 SYSVTIQNPTDGG
-235 ATGDIMNSS
+235 AAGAQMSSS
-244 MDFINSY
+244 MTFINSY
-251 QKESSNMAFGAVSAT
+251 QKNGSNMAFGSVTAV
-266 ALTTNESGYFMVEFT
+266 TTNESGYFMIEFT
-281 ENSTDAENGAG
+281 ENSTNAAAGAG

-298 SAETG
+298 SAENG
-303 EEGQWVDFETEDGA
+303 EEGQWLDFTSVNGK
-317 LRGSYNSNGFN
+317 LQGSYNSNGFN
-328 LNFEIPMVAGADTVN
+328 LNFEIPMLAGADTVN

-357 VENNEN
+357 VANDDN
-363 LLENGGGALQISQ
+363 LIANGGGALQISH

-386 NQPNSLTKADD
+386 NQPDSLTKPDD
-397 KDGIVEYNNVTVH
+397 KDGIVDYNNVTVH
-410 MVTLD
+410 TVTLD
-415 SENGTFNSGEITL
+415 SKTGTFNAGEITL
-428 GFKENTSNTTIN
+428 GFKENTGAAAN

-450 EVRKGGEAA
+450 EVRKGGKAA
-459 TSTTKLSEL
+459 TTTTKLSEL

-477 ELFAST
+477 ELFAVT

-492 TNTTVYLEG
+492 KNTTIYLEG

-507 VVEKITKAVT
+507 VVDKITKAIT
-517 QDLGMGSGLTEVD
+517 QDLDMGSGLTEVD
-530 KKLISFNQTEGT
+530 KKLISFNQTEST
-542 GFGTVPGT
+542 GFGVVPGT

-574 ALGLDVVQASSQNI
+574 ALGLEVVQESSQNI

-598 GVVVGERVTSN
+598 GVISGERVTSN

-693 NTQED
+693 NTQDD

-705 IDNALTKVVSARSKI
+705 IDNALTKVVSTRAKI
-720 GAQVNRLNSTINTLA
+720 GAYINRLNSTINTLA

-748 RDTDIAKE
+748 RDTDIARE

>member
-1 MSTGMISST
+1 MSTGMITNS

-24 QSDLSS
+24 QSDLSQ
-30 SINKLSSGLRINSFM
+30 SINRLSSGLRINTFM

-79 TAEGATSEISSMLQ
+79 TAEGAANEVSNMLQ

-99 VEGANGTYSA
+99 VEGANGVYSA
-109 NDRLEIQKEIDQLKA
+109 NDRLEIQKEIDQLKE

-131 STEFNTKKLINGESS
+131 TTQFNTKKLINGESS

-170 ITFDVKPGQNQVQ
+170 INFNVKPGQNQVQ
-183 STQIFTLREGELGA
+183 STQIFTLREGKLGA

-202 GSTNIAQV
+202 GTTNIGQV
-210 SNPDNIKDTSEG
+210 SNPYNIQDTEEG
-222 SYKVTVANPTDGG
+222 SYSVTIQNPTDGG
-235 ATGDIMNSS
+235 AAGAQMSSS
-244 MDFINSY
+244 MTFINSY
-251 QKESSNMAFGAVSAT
+251 QKNGSNMAFGSVTAV
-266 ALTTNESGYFMVEFT
+266 TTNESGYFMIEFT
-281 ENSTDAENGAG
+281 ENSTNAAAGAG

-298 SAETG
+298 SAENG
-303 EEGQWVDFETEDGA
+303 EEGQWLDFTSVNGK
-317 LRGSYNSNGFN
+317 LQGSYNSNGFN
-328 LNFEIPMVAGADTVN
+328 LNFEIPMLAGADTVN

-357 VENNEN
+357 VANDDN
-363 LLENGGGALQISQ
+363 LMANGGGALQISH

-386 NQPNSLTKADD
+386 NQPDSLTKPDD
-397 KDGIVEYNNVTVH
+397 KDGIIDYNNVTVH
-410 MVTLD
+410 TVTLD
-415 SENGTFNSGEITL
+415 SKTGTFNAGEITL
-428 GFKENTSNTTIN
+428 GFKENTGAAAN

-450 EVRKGGEAA
+450 EVRKGGKAA

-477 ELFAST
+477 ELFAVT

-492 TNTTVYLEG
+492 KNTTIYLEG

-507 VVEKITKAVT
+507 VVDKITKAIT
-517 QDLGMGSGLTEVD
+517 QDLDMGSGLTEVD
-530 KKLISFNQTEGT
+530 KKLISFNQTEST
-542 GFGTVPGT
+542 GFGVVPGT

-574 ALGLDVVQASSQNI
+574 ALGLEVVQESSQNI

-598 GVVVGERVTSN
+598 GVISGERVTSN
-609 SRVTDVIPGVD
+609 SRVTDVISGVD

-693 NTQED
+693 NTQDD

-705 IDNALTKVVSARSKI
+705 IDNALTKVVSTRAKI
-720 GAQVNRLNSTINTLA
+720 GAYINRLNSTINTLA

-748 RDTDIAKE
+748 RDTDIARE

>member
-1 MSTGMISST
+1 MSTGMITNS

-24 QSDLSS
+24 QSDLSQ
-30 SINKLSSGLRINSFM
+30 SINRLSSGLRINTFM

-54 EKMRG
+54 EKIRG

-79 TAEGATSEISSMLQ
+79 TAEGAANEVSNMLQ

-99 VEGANGTYSA
+99 VEGANGVYSA
-109 NDRLEIQKEIDQLKA
+109 NDRLEIQKEIDQLKE

-131 STEFNTKKLINGESS
+131 TTQFNTKKLINGESS

-170 ITFDVKPGQNQVQ
+170 INFNVKPGQNQVQ
-183 STQIFTLREGELGA
+183 STQIFTLREGKLGA

-202 GSTNIAQV
+202 GTTNIGQV
-210 SNPDNIKDTSEG
+210 SNPYNIQDTEEG
-222 SYKVTVANPTDGG
+222 SYSVTIQNPTDGG
-235 ATGDIMNSS
+235 AAGAQMSSS
-244 MDFINSY
+244 MTFINSY
-251 QKESSNMAFGAVSAT
+251 QKNGSNMAFGSVTAV
-266 ALTTNESGYFMVEFT
+266 TTNESGYFMIEFT
-281 ENSTDAENGAG
+281 ENSTNAAAGAG

-298 SAETG
+298 SAENG
-303 EEGQWVDFETEDGA
+303 EEGQWLDFTSVNGK
-317 LRGSYNSNGFN
+317 LQGSYNSNGFN
-328 LNFEIPMVAGADTVN
+328 LNFEIPMLAGADTVN

-357 VENNEN
+357 VANDDN
-363 LLENGGGALQISQ
+363 LIANGGGALQISH

-386 NQPNSLTKADD
+386 NQPDSLTKPDD
-397 KDGIVEYNNVTVH
+397 KDGIVDYNNVTVH
-410 MVTLD
+410 TVTLD
-415 SENGTFNSGEITL
+415 SKTGTFNAGEITL
-428 GFKENTSNTTIN
+428 GFKENTGAAAN

-450 EVRKGGEAA
+450 EVRKGGKAA

-477 ELFAST
+477 ELFAVT

-492 TNTTVYLEG
+492 KNTTIYLEG

-507 VVEKITKAVT
+507 VVDKITKAIT
-517 QDLGMGSGLTEVD
+517 QDLDMGSGLTEVD
-530 KKLISFNQTEGT
+530 KKLISFNQTEST
-542 GFGTVPGT
+542 GFGVVPGT

-574 ALGLDVVQASSQNI
+574 ALGLEVVQESSQNI

-598 GVVVGERVTSN
+598 GVISGERVTSN

-693 NTQED
+693 INQDD

-705 IDNALTKVVSARSKI
+705 IDNALTKVVSTRAKI
-720 GAQVNRLNSTINTLA
+720 GAYINRLNSTINTLA

-748 RDTDIAKE
+748 RDTDIARE

>member
-1 MSTGMISST
+1 MSTGMITNT

-24 QSDLSS
+24 QGDLSQ
-30 SINKLSSGLRINSFM
+30 SINRLSSGLRINSFM
-45 DDPSRMAIS
+45 DDPSRMSIS

-79 TAEGATSEISSMLQ
+79 TAEGATTEITNMLQ
-93 RMRELA
+93 RMRELS
-99 VEGANGTYSA
+99 VEGANGVYSA

-131 STEFNTKKLINGESS
+131 TTQFNTKKLINGESS

-170 ITFDVKPGQNQVQ
+170 ISVDVKPGQNQVQ
-183 STQIFTLREGELGA
+183 STQIFTLREGKLGA
-197 YVGSQ
+197 YVGNQ
-202 GSTNIAQV
+202 GTTNIGEV
-210 SNPDNIKDTSEG
+210 SSPDNIKDTADG
-222 SYKVTVANPTDGG
+222 SYNVTVANPTDGG
-235 ATGDIMNSS
+235 ATGDVMNSS

-251 QKESSNMAFGAVSAT
+251 QKEGSNMAFGTVSAT
-266 ALTTNESGYFMVEFT
+266 ALKTNESGYFMIEFT
-281 ENSTDAENGAG
+281 ENSTTAENGAG

-303 EEGQWVDFETEDGA
+303 EEGQWIDFETEDGK
-317 LRGSYNSNGFN
+317 LKGSYDSNGFN
-328 LNFEIPMVAGADTVN
+328 LEFEIPMLAGADTVN
-343 DGDKFLFSVTDSKG
+343 DGDKFLFSVTDAKD
-357 VENNEN
+357 VTNNED
-363 LLENGGGALQISQ
+363 LMANGGGALQISQ

-386 NQPNSLTKADD
+386 NQPNSLTKPDD

-415 SENGTFNSGEITL
+415 SETGTFDTGEITL
-428 GFKENTSNTTIN
+428 GFQENTGAAGN
-440 GQTLS
+440 GQTLG
-445 GTATI
+445 GTASI

-459 TSTTKLSEL
+459 TATTKLSEL

-492 TNTTVYLEG
+492 TNTTIYLEG

-507 VVEKITKAVT
+507 VVEKITKAIT

-530 KKLISFNQTEGT
+530 KKLVSFNQIEGT
-542 GFGTVPGT
+542 GFGVVPGT

-574 ALGLDVVQASSQNI
+574 ALGLEVVQESSQNI
-588 QTITAKDNLT
+588 QTITATDNLT

-609 SRVTDVIPGVD
+609 SRVTDVIPGID

-644 SSRLEN
+644 SNRLEN

-682 TAALGIGNTNI
+682 TSALGIGNTNI

-705 IDNALTKVVSARSKI
+705 IDNALSKVVSARSKI
-720 GAQVNRLNSTINTLA
+720 GAHVNRLNSTINTLA
-735 TAEENTTSSESRI
+735 TAEENTTASESRI

>member
-1 MSTGMISST
+1 MSTGMITNS

-24 QSDLSS
+24 QSDLSQ
-30 SINKLSSGLRINSFM
+30 SINRLSSGLRINTFM

-79 TAEGATSEISSMLQ
+79 TAEGAANEVSNMLQ

-99 VEGANGTYSA
+99 VEGANGVYSA
-109 NDRLEIQKEIDQLKA
+109 NDRLEIQKEIDQLKE

-131 STEFNTKKLINGESS
+131 TTQFNTKKLINGESS

-170 ITFDVKPGQNQVQ
+170 INFNVKPGQNQVQ
-183 STQIFTLREGELGA
+183 STQIFTLREGKLGA

-202 GSTNIAQV
+202 GTTNIGQV
-210 SNPDNIKDTSEG
+210 SNPYNIQDTEEG
-222 SYKVTVANPTDGG
+222 SYSVTIQNPTDGG
-235 ATGDIMNSS
+235 AAGAQMSSS
-244 MDFINSY
+244 MTFINSY
-251 QKESSNMAFGAVSAT
+251 QKNGSNMAFGSVTAV
-266 ALTTNESGYFMVEFT
+266 TTNESGYFMIEFT
-281 ENSTDAENGAG
+281 ENSTNAAAGAG

-298 SAETG
+298 SAENG
-303 EEGQWVDFETEDGA
+303 EEGQWLDFTSVNGK
-317 LRGSYNSNGFN
+317 LQGSYNSNGFN
-328 LNFEIPMVAGADTVN
+328 LNFEIPMLAGADTVN

-357 VENNEN
+357 VANDDN
-363 LLENGGGALQISQ
+363 LIANGGGALQISH

-386 NQPNSLTKADD
+386 NQPDSLTKPDD
-397 KDGIVEYNNVTVH
+397 KDGIVDYNNVTVH
-410 MVTLD
+410 TVTLD
-415 SENGTFNSGEITL
+415 SKTGTFNAGEITL
-428 GFKENTSNTTIN
+428 GFKENTGAAAN

-450 EVRKGGEAA
+450 EVRKGGKAA

-477 ELFAST
+477 ELFAVT

-492 TNTTVYLEG
+492 KNTTIYLEG

-507 VVEKITKAVT
+507 VVDKITKAIT
-517 QDLGMGSGLTEVD
+517 QDLDMGSGLTEVD
-530 KKLISFNQTEGT
+530 KKLISFNQTEST
-542 GFGTVPGT
+542 GFGVVPGT

-574 ALGLDVVQASSQNI
+574 ALGLEVVQESSQNI

-598 GVVVGERVTSN
+598 GVISGERVTSN

-670 GEKLDVSLPALN
+670 GEKLDVSIPALN

-693 NTQED
+693 NTQDD

-705 IDNALTKVVSARSKI
+705 IDNALTKVVSTRAKI
-720 GAQVNRLNSTINTLA
+720 GAYINRLNSTINTLA

-748 RDTDIAKE
+748 RDTDIARE

>member
-1 MSTGMISST
+1 MSTGMITNT

-24 QSDLSS
+24 QGDLSQ
-30 SINKLSSGLRINSFM
+30 SINRLSSGLRINSFM
-45 DDPSRMAIS
+45 DDPSRMSIS

-79 TAEGATSEISSMLQ
+79 TAEGATTEITNMLQ
-93 RMRELA
+93 RMRELS
-99 VEGANGTYSA
+99 VEGANGVYSA

-131 STEFNTKKLINGESS
+131 TTQFNTKKLINGESS

-170 ITFDVKPGQNQVQ
+170 ISVDVKPGQNQVQ
-183 STQIFTLREGELGA
+183 STQIFTLREGKLGA
-197 YVGSQ
+197 YVGNQ
-202 GSTNIAQV
+202 GTTNIGEV
-210 SNPDNIKDTSEG
+210 SSPDNIKDTADG
-222 SYKVTVANPTDGG
+222 SYNVTVANPTDGG
-235 ATGDIMNSS
+235 ATGDVMNSS

-266 ALTTNESGYFMVEFT
+266 ALKTNESGYFMIEFT
-281 ENSTDAENGAG
+281 ENSTTVENGAG

-303 EEGQWVDFETEDGA
+303 EEGQWIDFETEDGK
-317 LRGSYNSNGFN
+317 LKGSYDSNGFN
-328 LNFEIPMVAGADTVN
+328 LEFEIPMLAGADTVN
-343 DGDKFLFSVTDSKG
+343 DGDKFLFSVTDAKD
-357 VENNEN
+357 VTNNED
-363 LLENGGGALQISQ
+363 LMANGGGALQISQ

-386 NQPNSLTKADD
+386 NQPNSLTKPDD

-415 SENGTFNSGEITL
+415 SETGTFDTGEITL
-428 GFKENTSNTTIN
+428 GFQENTGAAGN
-440 GQTLS
+440 GQTLG
-445 GTATI
+445 GTASI

-459 TSTTKLSEL
+459 TATTKLSEL

-492 TNTTVYLEG
+492 TNTTIYLEG

-507 VVEKITKAVT
+507 VVEKITKAIT

-530 KKLISFNQTEGT
+530 KKLVSFNQIEGT
-542 GFGTVPGT
+542 GFGVVPGT

-574 ALGLDVVQASSQNI
+574 ALGLEVVQESSQNI
-588 QTITAKDNLT
+588 QTITATDNLT

-609 SRVTDVIPGVD
+609 SRVTDVIPGID

-644 SSRLEN
+644 SNRLEN

-705 IDNALTKVVSARSKI
+705 IDNALSKVVSARSKI
-720 GAQVNRLNSTINTLA
+720 GAHVNRLNSTINTLA
-735 TAEENTTSSESRI
+735 TAEENTTASESRI

>member
-1 MSTGMISST
+1 MSTGMITNT

-24 QSDLSS
+24 QGDLSQ
-30 SINKLSSGLRINSFM
+30 SINRLSSGLRINSFM
-45 DDPSRMAIS
+45 DDPSRMSIS

-79 TAEGATSEISSMLQ
+79 TAEGATTEITNMLQ
-93 RMRELA
+93 RMRELS
-99 VEGANGTYSA
+99 VEGANGVYSA

-131 STEFNTKKLINGESS
+131 TTQFNTKKLINGESS

-170 ITFDVKPGQNQVQ
+170 ISVDVKPGQNQVQ
-183 STQIFTLREGELGA
+183 STQIFTLREGKLGA
-197 YVGSQ
+197 YVGNQ
-202 GSTNIAQV
+202 GTTNIGEV
-210 SNPDNIKDTSEG
+210 SSPDNIKDTADG
-222 SYKVTVANPTDGG
+222 SYNVTVANPTDGG
-235 ATGDIMNSS
+235 ATGDVMNSS

-266 ALTTNESGYFMVEFT
+266 ALKTNESGYFMIEFT
-281 ENSTDAENGAG
+281 ENSTTAENGAG

-303 EEGQWVDFETEDGA
+303 EEGQWIDFETEDGK
-317 LRGSYNSNGFN
+317 LKGSYDSNGFN
-328 LNFEIPMVAGADTVN
+328 LEFEIPMLAGADTVN
-343 DGDKFLFSVTDSKG
+343 DGDKFLFSVTDAKD
-357 VENNEN
+357 VTNNED
-363 LLENGGGALQISQ
+363 LMANGGGALQISQ

-386 NQPNSLTKADD
+386 NQPNSLTKPDD

-415 SENGTFNSGEITL
+415 SETGTFDTGEITL
-428 GFKENTSNTTIN
+428 GFQENTGAAGN
-440 GQTLS
+440 GQTLG
-445 GTATI
+445 GTASI

-459 TSTTKLSEL
+459 TATTKLSEL

-492 TNTTVYLEG
+492 TNTTIYLEG

-507 VVEKITKAVT
+507 VVEKITKAIT

-530 KKLISFNQTEGT
+530 KKLVSFNQIEGT
-542 GFGTVPGT
+542 GFGVVPGT

-574 ALGLDVVQASSQNI
+574 ALGLEVVQESSQNI
-588 QTITAKDNLT
+588 QTITATDNLT

-609 SRVTDVIPGVD
+609 SRVTDVIPGID

-644 SSRLEN
+644 SNRLEN

-705 IDNALTKVVSARSKI
+705 IDNALSKVVSARSKI
-720 GAQVNRLNSTINTLA
+720 GAHVNRLNSTINTLA
-735 TAEENTTSSESRI
+735 TAEENTTASESRI